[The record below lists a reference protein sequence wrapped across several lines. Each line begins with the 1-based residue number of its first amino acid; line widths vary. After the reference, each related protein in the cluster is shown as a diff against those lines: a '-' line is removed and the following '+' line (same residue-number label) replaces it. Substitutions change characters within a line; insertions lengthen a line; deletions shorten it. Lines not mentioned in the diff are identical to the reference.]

1 MIDLSK
7 VNVLLSAA
15 LEVAQLQQQA
25 NASQQTGA
33 PAQAAQ
39 PGLDPA
45 TNKLFNQLS
54 ALLTNAN
61 AQSPAT
67 QDPARTALL
76 QKAAELSAKTKALMA
91 KADLLESTLNMAP
104 TPEARGV
111 DELFAEFTAIM
122 EQLQKD
128 MGALQKQAQERED
141 ANKMTCEQK
150 PTALKPGE
158 NSADMSF
165 NTTFAMQ

>member
-7 VNVLLSAA
+7 VNVLLNAA

-54 ALLTNAN
+54 ALSE
-61 AQSPAT
+61 QCQYPESCDPGSSPHS
-67 QDPARTALL
+67 PF
-76 QKAAELSAKTKALMA
+76 TK
-91 KADLLESTLNMAP
+91 
-104 TPEARGV
+104 G
-111 DELFAEFTAIM
+111 
-122 EQLQKD
+122 
-128 MGALQKQAQERED
+128 
-141 ANKMTCEQK
+141 C
-150 PTALKPGE
+150 
-158 NSADMSF
+158 
-165 NTTFAMQ
+165 